1 MPAAVKR
8 AVWLRDGGQCAF
20 AGHGGHRC
28 EERGFLEFHHLSPY
42 AASGEATVENIALR
56 CRAHNQYE
64 SDLFFAP
71 IRAAM
76 SAPHSIRPGTD

>member
-1 MPAAVKR
+1 MKR

-20 AGHGGHRC
+20 AGNGGHRC
-28 EERGFLEFHHLSPY
+28 EARGFLEFHHLSPY
-42 AASGEATVENIALR
+42 IASGEATVENIALR

-64 SDLFFAP
+64 ADLFFAP

-76 SAPHSIRPGTD
+76 SARDAIRPGAD